1 MKKLTKNEAKVY
13 FLGVIATIMTINSI
27 ATLSSNSDKL
37 YLNDD
42 TIFSQKQDFN
52 DILSII
58 CSYAFK
64 SNKLFK
70 KLDDKNCLL
79 FSNDC
84 NTLITCDESQVRI
97 VSLYIDGYKERNF
110 IDFNSFNFQA
120 ISDSFKHIV
129 IPKVTKIEKESDIL
143 ERSLSLISNALI
155 IDDNDKERIY
165 SITELLLNLFSKYD
179 DISYPEMEELILL
192 AYKVSQEQLDE
203 VSATIIREGNYKDCA
218 GVTVNLLNR
227 QFSYGWINQAIRNK
241 GLSKDF
247 DEVTI
252 HDLIS
257 SKGQYQVYDE
267 KTYLYAYGDKESDAY
282 KTVIDTLFA
291 CLMGNE
297 KVYHF
302 HDYVEFVA
310 PTLTPNGGYTPEQFV
325 KNGNKHYRHQKDS
338 DRIPIEESILKDYFA
353 IFKILEDE
361 GIFEEIKNINIENK
375 LSLN

>member
-1 MKKLTKNEAKVY
+1 M
-13 FLGVIATIMTINSI
+13 
-27 ATLSSNSDKL
+27 
-37 YLNDD
+37 
-42 TIFSQKQDFN
+42 
-52 DILSII
+52 
-58 CSYAFK
+58 YAFK

-97 VSLYIDGYKERNF
+97 VSFYIDGYKESNF
-110 IDFNSFNFQA
+110 IDFNGFNFQA
-120 ISDSFKHIV
+120 ISDSFKHRV

-143 ERSLSLISNALI
+143 ERSLSLISNSLI
-155 IDDNDKERIY
+155 IDDTDKERIY

-257 SKGQYQVYDE
+257 SKGRYQVYDE

-338 DRIPIEESILKDYFA
+338 DRIPIEESILKGYFA

-361 GIFEEIKNINIENK
+361 GIFEEIKNINTENQ